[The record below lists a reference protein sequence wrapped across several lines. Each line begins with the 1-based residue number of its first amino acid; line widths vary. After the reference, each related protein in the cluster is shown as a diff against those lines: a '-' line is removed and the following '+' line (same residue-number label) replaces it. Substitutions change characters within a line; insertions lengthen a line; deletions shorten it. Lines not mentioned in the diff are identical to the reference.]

1 MRENQ
6 ADQLFCKNIGY
17 MRRVKGLTQKE
28 IAQIL
33 GIGVATVRKIERCDP
48 RVRLTGMMVYR
59 VCAAFRISSDA
70 ILRIDLEKN
79 ST

>member
-17 MRRVKGLTQKE
+17 IRRVKGLTQKG

-33 GIGVATVRKIERCDP
+33 GIGVAAVRKIERCDP

-59 VCAAFRISSDA
+59 VCTAFRISSDA